1 MSSKPSLRRPRSE
14 RRGNNEPFRINH
26 HPQSLYQHH
35 RSCPRPYYPYST
47 GPLRRR
53 ITHAEYGPHPKR
65 SNASSRC
72 LLDVVH
78 GYPTDSH
85 RLETVTGGE
94 PLEDGRMVTDHA
106 VARQERLVLT
116 GVVSDFDGQQRPI
129 DAWAELRRIHTEI
142 EVVEVFTEWGHYPE
156 MLIRRCKADHLNR
169 GMAFELELEQI
180 IRVDYAADP
189 PPVGGGGGITE
200 RVPDLRPDLVAG
212 PAIDRGGGTD
222 RGHVPLGDLGD
233 PTQAPVI
240 DFGGDG
246 PMRPQVLDI
255 PGGLL

>member
-1 MSSKPSLRRPRSE
+1 MPNMALIPSART
-14 RRGNNEPFRINH
+14 RI
-26 HPQSLYQHH
+26 PV
-35 RSCPRPYYPYST
+35 
-47 GPLRRR
+47 
-53 ITHAEYGPHPKR
+53 
-65 SNASSRC
+65 

-129 DAWAELRRIHTEI
+129 DAWAELRRIHKEI

-169 GMAFELELEQI
+169 GMEFELELEQI

-189 PPVGGGGGITE
+189 PPVGGGGGGIT
-200 RVPDLRPDLVAG
+200 DLTPDLVAG

-222 RGHVPLGDLGD
+222 RGLVPVEDRGQGVIPEDRRQVPL
-233 PTQAPVI
+233 
-240 DFGGDG
+240 
-246 PMRPQVLDI
+246 RPQVLVI